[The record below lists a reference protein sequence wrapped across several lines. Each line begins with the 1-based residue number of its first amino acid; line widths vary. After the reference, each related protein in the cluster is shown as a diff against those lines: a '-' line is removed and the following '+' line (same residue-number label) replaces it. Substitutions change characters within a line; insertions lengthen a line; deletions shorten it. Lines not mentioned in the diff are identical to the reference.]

1 MAHAFG
7 VPATPPSIAL
17 RRHRRF
23 VTLHPKLV
31 LWRDPLMA
39 FCKACGQEIGTA
51 TFCPKCGANQASAN
65 APAAALAASPTEGL
79 QENVAGLLCY
89 APFIGWIVALVLLLI
104 DKRKFVKF
112 HAVQALGL
120 YVGLIVLYIALGIF
134 MGMLHVIHIFFF
146 GVFLYPL
153 LWLASFLL
161 MIFLM
166 YKAYLHES
174 YKLPVLG
181 DFANG
186 IASK

>member
-1 MAHAFG
+1 
-7 VPATPPSIAL
+7 
-17 RRHRRF
+17 
-23 VTLHPKLV
+23 
-31 LWRDPLMA
+31 
-39 FCKACGQEIGTA
+39 
-51 TFCPKCGANQASAN
+51 
-65 APAAALAASPTEGL
+65 
-79 QENVAGLLCY
+79 
-89 APFIGWIVALVLLLI
+89 VLLLI

-120 YVGLIVLYIALGIF
+120 YVALIVLYIALGIF

-174 YKLPVLG
+174 YKLPVIG
-181 DFANG
+181 NFADG

>member
-1 MAHAFG
+1 
-7 VPATPPSIAL
+7 
-17 RRHRRF
+17 
-23 VTLHPKLV
+23 
-31 LWRDPLMA
+31 MA